1 MNIFFQQGL
10 CYDESGPARGA
21 KVRKGIKGEALISAG
36 ARHGAKVRGR
46 EAPARAR
53 RARRQQGPPEERAQ
67 GSGRIKRARRAQ
79 KKTKPPSHRSND
91 PRPRRWVEDGLRHQL
106 HHAAAPL
113 IVVAGQLVVARAER
127 VRAAQGVPEPT
138 SVEAHIYSFRRLN
151 EVSIPERDRAG
162 GGKRGLTFPHPQR
175 VALIGSAEVVV
186 RVRKHPCAFWRWPVC
201 GRRRRVGTAARGSG
215 GGGRAG

>member
-1 MNIFFQQGL
+1 MFLSIYVCLFLFISVQPQTQPLLHIPAQVASTPASSTCFRDYYNTKTCMNIFFQQGL

-79 KKTKPPSHRSND
+79 KKTPEGSKGSPSFFGKV
-91 PRPRRWVEDGLRHQL
+91 WE
-106 HHAAAPL
+106 AP
-113 IVVAGQLVVARAER
+113 
-127 VRAAQGVPEPT
+127 VPT
-138 SVEAHIYSFRRLN
+138 KY
-151 EVSIPERDRAG
+151 G
-162 GGKRGLTFPHPQR
+162 FPH
-175 VALIGSAEVVV
+175 
-186 RVRKHPCAFWRWPVC
+186 KHAWRPPTP
-201 GRRRRVGTAARGSG
+201 RATSPSGSG
-215 GGGRAG
+215 RTRRDPI